1 MGFAGRSAMNLEG
14 IQICTAA
21 LLLLQTTLELISA
34 CYSGTKT
41 ASQLSAVM
49 VRWPVGYWA
58 VSKGLVKAPENGPMG
73 IVVDVPSGRVVAT
86 VTVKDGKSIHADFV
100 NVSTYSIAK
109 GLPVTTPSRDAD
121 VSVDLAF
128 GGAVVASVNAAQLG
142 LEVKPSNANE
152 FIRLQREIK
161 ASLGDREKYGSNELY
176 AMLFFEAGE
185 DMLD

>member
-1 MGFAGRSAMNLEG
+1 MHGGFITPPNDSGAHFGVLFWHKDGFSTVCGHGTM
-14 IQICTAA
+14 A
-21 LLLLQTTLELISA
+21 L
-34 CYSGTKT
+34 
-41 ASQLSAVM
+41 
-49 VRWPVGYWA
+49 GYWA